1 MADNRRQRR
10 IADPGLQ
17 PERTSLAWFRTL
29 LGYGALLLLALRHQG
44 QIAGTVYWITLAITS
59 LAGFVIYG
67 YARQRNLMDI
77 ELSDFVNRAAMGAR
91 LSIVLAVLA
100 LAVLFSAAHARWILQ
115 YLQEM

>member
-1 MADNRRQRR
+1 MADSRHQRR
-10 IADPGLQ
+10 IDDPGLQ

-29 LGYGALLLLALRHQG
+29 LGYGALLVLALRHYG
-44 QIAGTVYWITLAITS
+44 QISGRVYWITLAATS

-77 ELSDFVNRAAMGAR
+77 DPGQIVSRAGIWAR
-91 LSIVLAVLA
+91 LGIVLAILA
-100 LAVLFSAAHARWILQ
+100 LAVLFSAVHARWLIE